1 MNMKVHILK
10 RSHSNVNF
18 VRKDILGME
27 IVLNMSIQV
36 SEENHS
42 NVLVAPILNYESI
55 YKAIMGKVLQMSI
68 M

>member
-27 IVLNMSIQV
+27 IVLNMSIHV

-42 NVLVAPILNYESI
+42 NVLVAPILNYVSI